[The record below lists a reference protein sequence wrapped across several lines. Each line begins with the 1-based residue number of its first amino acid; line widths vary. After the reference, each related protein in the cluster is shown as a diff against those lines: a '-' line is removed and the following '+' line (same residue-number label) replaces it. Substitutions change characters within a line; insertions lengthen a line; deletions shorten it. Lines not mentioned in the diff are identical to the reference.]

1 MKKTVYSMNSTPLVN
16 LLQYH
21 ALSYQDASRMGLE
34 LSALYVELYR
44 ELHHQGHKDK
54 VALHKKVFGKQDYCF
69 TSYQRSWVW
78 HGPNDL
84 YRVFVSNSR
93 GIYFEVNEDRV
104 KTFPEGL
111 KLFREYIDTL
121 MSASSANN
129 TCDDNECI

>member
-84 YRVFVSNSR
+84 YRIFVSNSR

-121 MSASSANN
+121 TSASSANN